1 MIAAV
6 RGVATCIGLT
16 GVLVVAGCSNCAQ
29 PQSAAPAAARDPAA
43 DLARCE
49 QLYGLYF
56 RYRSTGGESSQGSSF
71 QGMLEAEN
79 AVANC
84 RRGNTKEGIAAL
96 EAKLGRGGA
105 CS

>member
-6 RGVATCIGLT
+6 RGVAPCIGLT

-29 PQSAAPAAARDPAA
+29 PQSAAPAAARDPAGE
-43 DLARCE
+43 LARCE
-49 QLYGLYF
+49 QLYALYN
-56 RYRSTGGESSQGSSF
+56 RYRNTGGETPQGSSF

-79 AVANC
+79 ALANC

-96 EAKLGRGGA
+96 ERKVGRGGA